1 MKFIEIRWQL
11 RLGRAFFSYRGLW
24 LFLIITSYVF
34 DKISHSNKPEKNR
47 QRTGLKLLDHHYEN
61 HIYIIYIIFLHE
73 FSKQSDKKIRCF
85 ICKSYTFYIIFKCSL
100 LV

>member
-1 MKFIEIRWQL
+1 MKFIEIRLQL
-11 RLGRAFFSYRGLW
+11 RLGRAFFSYGGLW

-73 FSKQSDKKIRCF
+73 FSKQNDKKIRCF